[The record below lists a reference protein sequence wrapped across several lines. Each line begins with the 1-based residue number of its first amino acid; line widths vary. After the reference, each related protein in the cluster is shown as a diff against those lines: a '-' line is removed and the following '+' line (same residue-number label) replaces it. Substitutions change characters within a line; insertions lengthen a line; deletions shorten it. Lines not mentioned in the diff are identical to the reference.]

1 MTKHLFLILFT
12 ALGLNFAIL
21 AADTPAWAQSG
32 FPEPQD
38 RYINDFV
45 DIITPQDEQRIRAL
59 LVDLEERSDIEGTVV
74 TIGSIADYPTSNT
87 SIESFA
93 LGLFNEWGIGNQF
106 TNDGMLVLVALD
118 DRELRIELG
127 SDNRNEYNIALQQII
142 DEDMLPLFSQGEFSQ
157 GILQGTEATI
167 ERIIGPRE
175 RAKASGESAF
185 PTPLPRT
192 SDNISTDSTSTDNTS
207 ADNTSAGSTPSRTED
222 SGSGFSIPL
231 WGWLVGTVGVILTSA
246 IGFNFYR
253 INQRTRPRKCPNCDD
268 WMEMLDEDEDDLYL
282 DSGQKVEEYLKSVDY
297 DVWVC
302 PTDGVQNVY
311 PHEPMFSKYSKC
323 PKCSYQTV
331 DKYDQ
336 VLEQPTLY
344 STGQKQIVA
353 DCQHCDYHRAETV
366 ILPRIQRP
374 VATTRSRSG
383 GGWSSS
389 SGRSS
394 SSSSSRTFGGGRG
407 GGGGASGSW

>member
-1 MTKHLFLILFT
+1 MIKHLFLILST

-21 AADTPAWAQSG
+21 AAGSSVLAQNG

-38 RYINDFV
+38 RYINDYI

-59 LVDLEERSDIEGTVV
+59 LVDLEERSDVEGTVV
-74 TIGSIADYPTSNT
+74 TIGSISDYPTSDT
-87 SIESFA
+87 TIESFA
-93 LGLFNEWGIGNQF
+93 LGLFNEWGIGNQT

-127 SDNRNEYNIALQQII
+127 SDNRNEYNTALQQII
-142 DEDMLPLFSQGEFSQ
+142 DEDMLPLFSEGEFSQ
-157 GILQGTEATI
+157 GILLGTEATI

-175 RAKASGESAF
+175 RAKESGVSTF
-185 PTPLPRT
+185 PTPVTQSSDSITAESEPSNSAEEATT
-192 SDNISTDSTSTDNTS
+192 S
-207 ADNTSAGSTPSRTED
+207 

-336 VLEQPTLY
+336 ILEQPTLY

-389 SGRSS
+389 PSTRSS
-394 SSSSSRTFGGGRG
+394 SSSRSSRTFGGGRG

>member
-1 MTKHLFLILFT
+1 MSRYFSPVL
-12 ALGLNFAIL
+12 L
-21 AADTPAWAQSG
+21 AAFGLSLLIVLLPTRLSAQNG

-38 RYINDFV
+38 RYVNDFE
-45 DIITPQDEQRIRAL
+45 DIITSEDEQRIRTM
-59 LVDLEERSDIEGTVV
+59 LVDLEERSDVEGTVV
-74 TIGSIADYPTSNT
+74 TIGSIADYPTNNGT
-87 SIESFA
+87 IEDFA
-93 LGLFNEWGIGNQF
+93 LGLFNEWGIGDRT

-127 SDNRNEYNIALQQII
+127 SDNRNEYNVALQRII
-142 DEDMLPLFSQGEFSQ
+142 DDDMLPLFGQGQFSQ

-175 RAKASGESAF
+175 RAKESTESTF
-185 PTPLPRT
+185 PTPVTR
-192 SDNISTDSTSTDNTS
+192 SSTSTD
-207 ADNTSAGSTPSRTED
+207 TED
-222 SGSGFSIPL
+222 SVENRVQPPSSRTGGSIPM
-231 WGWLVGTVGVILTSA
+231 WVWLVGLVGVILVGA

-253 INQRTRPRKCPNCDD
+253 INRRTKPRKCPSCDD
-268 WMEMLDEDEDDLYL
+268 WMEMMDEDEDDLYL
-282 DSGQKVEEYLKSVDY
+282 DSGQQVEEYLNSVDY

-311 PHEPMFSKYSKC
+311 PHEPMFSKYSQC
-323 PKCSYQTV
+323 PTCSYRTV

-336 VLEQPTLY
+336 ILQQPTVY
-344 STGQKQIVA
+344 STGQKLIVA
-353 DCQHCDYHRAETV
+353 DCQHCTYHREETV

-374 VATTRSRSG
+374 VAPQRSRSG

-389 SGRSS
+389 SPRRASMPS
-394 SSSSSRTFGGGRG
+394 PSRTFGGGRG